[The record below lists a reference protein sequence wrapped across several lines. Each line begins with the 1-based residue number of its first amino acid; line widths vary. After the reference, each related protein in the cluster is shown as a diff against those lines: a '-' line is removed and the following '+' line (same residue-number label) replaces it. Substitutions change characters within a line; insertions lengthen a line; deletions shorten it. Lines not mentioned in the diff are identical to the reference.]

1 VQEYNLY
8 PEKPELIEHQPKIS
22 LSVTIFSLVIFAM
35 SFLLFF
41 EDQLQFII
49 QLIIVLVVHEL
60 GHFLMMKKFKYK
72 NVRMLFIPLMGAF
85 VQGKK
90 RNYSEKQNF
99 WVLIAGPFPG
109 IFIGLGLLWYAGID
123 PKYGLWI
130 SELAALFLLLNIIN
144 LLPLDPLDGGQ
155 MFKLFASK
163 RKEIFLMIFALT
175 SSLILIGVGAYISRY
190 NSMGYVVVAFGFMMG
205 LRVRSLQK
213 QHLMHRDLKGEDVN
227 YAISYNLLSNEDFAK
242 IKAVVLDHTPALK
255 KYVDKVSSEI
265 SNPILASQVNNV
277 LETPIERDASMFFK
291 AMILIIWLFSFFSPI
306 ILSLFFGVK
315 WLG

>member
-1 VQEYNLY
+1 MQEYNLH
-8 PEKPELIEHQPKIS
+8 PEKPDLIEHQPKSS
-22 LSVTIFSLVIFAM
+22 LSVTVFSLVIFVM
-35 SFLLFF
+35 TFLLFF
-41 EDQLQFII
+41 EDQLQFIF
-49 QLIIVLVVHEL
+49 QLMIVLVVHEL

-90 RNYSEKQNF
+90 QNYSEKQNF

-109 IFIGLGLLWYAGID
+109 IFIGLGLIWYAGID
-123 PKYGLWI
+123 PKHGLWI

-175 SSLILIGVGAYISRY
+175 SSLILIGAGAYVSRF
-190 NSMGYVVVAFGFMMG
+190 NSMGYVVIAFGFMMG

-213 QHLMHRDLKGEDVN
+213 QYAMHRELKGENVN
-227 YAISYNLLSNEDFAK
+227 YSISYKLLSNEDFSK
-242 IKAVVLDHTPALK
+242 IKEIVLDHTPALR
-255 KYVDKVSSEI
+255 KYIEKVGSDI

-277 LETPIERDASMFFK
+277 LETPIDRDATFLFK
-291 AMILIIWLFSFFSPI
+291 SLIVIIWVFSFFSPI
-306 ILSLFFGVK
+306 ILSLYFGVK